1 MHILRFLKYVCI
13 NIPLT
18 YCILLLLLLLLLLQV
33 FGLYE
38 VID

>member
-18 YCILLLLLLLLLLQV
+18 YCIFIVTFIVTFIASVWAL
-33 FGLYE
+33 
-38 VID
+38 